1 MEERKSGI
9 VWGILLIALGG
20 FLLITRLMPG
30 VFGPDFW
37 PFIIIGVGGIFL
49 LGALLTRTG
58 GLAIPG
64 CIIAGVGGIL
74 YYQNIT
80 SNFASWTYMW
90 ALIPGF
96 VGVGILLAGLISR
109 DGPRFEP
116 ASLVLMLI
124 SAVGFSVFGGFFGI
138 DQNIDTLWPL
148 FLIGAGII
156 VLFSAFFQ
164 RK

>member
-1 MEERKSGI
+1 MEDRNSGI

-20 FLLITRLMPG
+20 FLLATRLMPG
-30 VFGPDFW
+30 VFGTEFW
-37 PFIIIGVGGIFL
+37 PFIIIGVGGVFL
-49 LGALLTRTG
+49 LAALLTRTG

-64 CIIAGVGGIL
+64 CIVGGVGGIL

-90 ALIPGF
+90 TLIPGF
-96 VGVGILLAGLISR
+96 VGIGILLSGLLSR
-109 DGPRFEP
+109 ESPRFEP

-124 SAVGFSVFGGFFGI
+124 SAVGFSIFGGFFGLE
-138 DQNIDTLWPL
+138 QNIETLWPL
-148 FLIGAGII
+148 FLIGAGVI
-156 VLFSAFFQ
+156 VLLSAFFN